1 MRCCERTVRRYTI
14 EKLRPPWGAK
24 HSRYD
29 LRSCPCRF
37 GATSFFTPVS
47 IGPRQFVDGALGANN
62 PVDEVEGEA
71 SAIWCSETGDLK
83 PLVKCFAS
91 IGIGNSGQKL
101 TEDNMMKFVS
111 KTLEALTAETE
122 KTAGSFVSRWRNYFN
137 KDRYFRLNVQEG
149 LQDVGLA
156 KYQEQG
162 LTKAATYVLN

>member
-1 MRCCERTVRRYTI
+1 
-14 EKLRPPWGAK
+14 
-24 HSRYD
+24 
-29 LRSCPCRF
+29 
-37 GATSFFTPVS
+37 
-47 IGPRQFVDGALGANN
+47 
-62 PVDEVEGEA
+62 
-71 SAIWCSETGDLK
+71 
-83 PLVKCFAS
+83 
-91 IGIGNSGQKL
+91 
-101 TEDNMMKFVS
+101 MMKFVS